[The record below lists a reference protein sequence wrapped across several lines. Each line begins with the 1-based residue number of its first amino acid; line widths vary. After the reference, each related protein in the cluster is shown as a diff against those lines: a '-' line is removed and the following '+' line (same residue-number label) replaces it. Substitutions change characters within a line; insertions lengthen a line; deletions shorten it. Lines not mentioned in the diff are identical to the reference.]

1 MEKKCTKKLCFDE
14 KTFHFAFK
22 GFQKLLS
29 IDDFPWNY
37 WSFNTLHFFLY
48 LWTIFRESASF
59 MKQLNPQENYSNID
73 FTKKWKKIIW
83 LHVIVFTEKLQLQ
96 FFYSINMFNQRFHEK
111 LQNWSQ
117 KCFHFPKIDFTEKLQ
132 YFCFCT
138 YSRWRKSF
146 DKCLK
151 QLKTPLFLFF
161 AESHWVDSVM
171 SALAKIL
178 LRSSFTTFINIVV
191 KKYFWFWFCEPL

>member
-1 MEKKCTKKLCFDE
+1 MFWRKNFP
-14 KTFHFAFK
+14 HFAFK

-111 LQNWSQ
+111 RAKLISNQ
-117 KCFHFPKIDFTEKLQ
+117 CFHFPLINFTEKLQ

-138 YSRWRKSF
+138 CSK
-146 DKCLK
+146 LTA
-151 QLKTPLFLFF
+151 KT
-161 AESHWVDSVM
+161 
-171 SALAKIL
+171 I
-178 LRSSFTTFINIVV
+178 
-191 KKYFWFWFCEPL
+191 